1 VKLCWITYFYRFT
14 KAGNTGV
21 DVMTRKINNLR
32 KAVDAFIAA
41 TNSYD
46 VERVLVL
53 FTPDAVIDDPS
64 TGHCFDGHVGI
75 RNYIEQFFIG
85 YRTVTR
91 FLSIESLGHNQAR
104 VRVDFKGNFGHE
116 IGWLDMS
123 VNTEGIIVRIDAGL
137 E

>member
-1 VKLCWITYFYRFT
+1 MI
-14 KAGNTGV
+14 
-21 DVMTRKINNLR
+21 RKINNLR

-64 TGHCFDGHVGI
+64 TGHCFDGHAGI

-104 VRVDFKGNFGHE
+104 VRVNFTGNFGHE